1 MLFAAADYRV
11 QLYDIEP
18 RQLTGAFKEIE
29 AQLDNLSK
37 IGLLRGHLTVKQ
49 QLGNI
54 TVTTDIRECV
64 KGAIY
69 VQVITKRMNQYM
81 TKPKESIVRTA
92 TEPPPSLIRFLV
104 IRIKNSRVFSYPFSL
119 GSSPSDQFSLFA

>member
-18 RQLTGAFKEIE
+18 GQLTGALKEIE

-54 TVTTDIRECV
+54 SVTTDIRECV
-64 KGAIY
+64 TGAIY
-69 VQVITKRMNQYM
+69 VQVIKGDDNPDDYYVLYER
-81 TKPKESIVRTA
+81 S
-92 TEPPPSLIRFLV
+92 
-104 IRIKNSRVFSYPFSL
+104 
-119 GSSPSDQFSLFA
+119 